1 MTIRIPIVSKF
12 DPKGVGDAETS
23 FKRLSGTL
31 STVGGLMAGALAIGA
46 VGIGMFAADALKAAD
61 NSEKIG
67 RGLENAIKNAG
78 VFGSTQ
84 EDISKATDALQDHA
98 KMLGELIGIDDEV
111 LLSIERTWMAVPE
124 LAGLGTEG
132 IKNLAKVTAD
142 VAAGTGKDIESIGT
156 AFIKIAGDEETA
168 LSKLTRQGIV
178 FTDAQKEQ
186 YNLFLENNDQ
196 IGAQAYL
203 VETLGTTYSGA
214 AEAMASPLDRMN
226 QMWENLSETIG
237 VALLPA
243 AEELSDKLGKAIADM
258 VAKPEFAQFLSEAT
272 DFALGLVQGLVDF
285 STWWGDNQA
294 LIGGIAIAIGAIAAA
309 IGVLNIVLAIQNI
322 LLMANPITWIVLAI
336 VAALALVIA
345 AIYLLATNWD
355 AIVKTISKAWGD
367 MVYGIQVAWT
377 NVVNGIIGGVNFV
390 ITAFNGLLDIWNML
404 TGSDFNVDLMAT
416 VSAPTNPN
424 APANRGRDGNGGF
437 RLAAGGVVLPRP
449 GGTLATIGEA
459 GQAEAVIPL
468 DRLDRMMGNR
478 GGGATYVVNVNG
490 GLATSA
496 DVGRAVVEAIK
507 RYERTSGPVFV
518 GA

>member
-12 DPKGVGDAETS
+12 DPKGVGQAETS

-31 STVGGLMAGALAIGA
+31 STVGGLMAGALAVGA
-46 VGIGMFAADALKAAD
+46 VGIGMFAIDALKAAD
-61 NSEKIG
+61 NSEKIA
-67 RGLENAIKNAG
+67 RGLENAVKNAG

-84 EDISKATDALQDHA
+84 EDISKATGALEDHA

-132 IKNLAKVTAD
+132 IKNLMKVTAD

-243 AEELSDKLGKAIADM
+243 AEELSDKLGAAISDM
-258 VAKPEFAQFLSEAT
+258 VARPEFSDFLSEAT

-285 STWWGDNQA
+285 STWWGDNQS

-355 AIVKTISKAWGD
+355 AIVKTISKAWND

-390 ITAFNGLLDIWNML
+390 ISAFNSLLDIWNML

-424 APANRGRDGNGGF
+424 AGPQRGSDGNGGF
-437 RLAAGGVVLPRP
+437 KLAAGGIVMPRP

-468 DRLDRMMGNR
+468 DRLGSMMNGN

-490 GLATSA
+490 GLNTGAEI
-496 DVGRAVVEAIK
+496 GRAVVDAIK
-507 RYERTSGPVFV
+507 KFERASGPVFA